1 MCVPVA
7 TALMAA
13 GAVAGAYG
21 AYQSSAAAQA
31 QSNFAAQQAE
41 YNAQIAEYQRQHALA
56 QGGAEA
62 IKAQREAQRLRGAQ
76 VARLAGNGLDISSG
90 SALAL
95 LDDTDFFSQ
104 QDAYMI
110 RNNAARAAW
119 GHQVEGQSLT
129 ATANMYRAAADA
141 EKPWLSA
148 GASLLGSAG
157 QFAAMGA
164 FSGGGGLNK
173 VAGTSAAG
181 APKIRPG
188 V

>member
-1 MCVPVA
+1 MCEP
-7 TALMAA
+7 TTILLAA

-31 QSNFAAQQAE
+31 QSNFAARQAE
-41 YNAQIAEYQRQHALA
+41 YNAQISEYQRQHALA

-95 LDDTDFFSQ
+95 IDDTDFFGQ
-104 QDAYMI
+104 RDAYMI

-119 GHQVEGQSLT
+119 GHQVETESLN
-129 ATANMYRAAADA
+129 ASAGMHRASAAA

-157 QFAAMGA
+157 QFAASPGGQNVIGRARTSRSLDNSMKN
-164 FSGGGGLNK
+164 SGLW
-173 VAGTSAAG
+173 
-181 APKIRPG
+181 
-188 V
+188 